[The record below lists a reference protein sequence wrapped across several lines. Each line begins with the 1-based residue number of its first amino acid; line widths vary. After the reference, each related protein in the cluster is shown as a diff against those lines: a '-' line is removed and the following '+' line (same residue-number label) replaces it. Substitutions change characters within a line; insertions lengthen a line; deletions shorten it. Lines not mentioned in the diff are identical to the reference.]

1 MISYRV
7 ALSILLLQQ
16 STAFQAVSTSFIYQ
30 HRCTSSTQIYTASIE
45 SSSTTLESILIDD
58 TNGHINSELASAIYE
73 WEVAH
78 NDRQHS
84 DKESFS
90 TRDGLRL
97 GEYLFYPYDVVDIDC
112 SIHVLCY
119 CVLVLTNFF

>member
-7 ALSILLLQQ
+7 ALAMLLLQQ
-16 STAFQAVSTSFIYQ
+16 SSTAFRTISTYINQ
-30 HRCTSSTQIYTASIE
+30 HRYTSSSQIYTASIE
-45 SSSTTLESILIDD
+45 STSTTLESILIDD

-97 GEYLFYPYDVVDIDC
+97 GEYV
-112 SIHVLCY
+112 SIHVCI
-119 CVLVLTNFF
+119 

>member
-1 MISYRV
+1 MLSYRV
-7 ALSILLLQQ
+7 ALSMLLLQQ
-16 STAFQAVSTSFIYQ
+16 STAFQSISTSIHQ
-30 HRCTSSTQIYTASIE
+30 HRYTSSTQIYTASIE
-45 SSSTTLESILIDD
+45 SSSTLESILIDG

-78 NDRQHS
+78 NDRRQHS

-97 GEYLFYPYDVVDIDC
+97 GKLYMLLD
-112 SIHVLCY
+112 L
-119 CVLVLTNFF
+119 

>member
-16 STAFQAVSTSFIYQ
+16 STAFQPSTSIHQ
-30 HRCTSSTQIYTASIE
+30 HRYTSSSQINTASIE
-45 SSSTTLESILIDD
+45 STSTTLESILIDD
-58 TNGHINSELASAIYE
+58 TNGNINSELASAIYE

-97 GEYLFYPYDVVDIDC
+97 GMYV
-112 SIHVLCY
+112 S
-119 CVLVLTNFF
+119 

>member
-1 MISYRV
+1 MLSYRV

-16 STAFQAVSTSFIYQ
+16 STAFQPSTSIHQ
-30 HRCTSSTQIYTASIE
+30 HRYTSSTQIYMTASIE
-45 SSSTTLESILIDD
+45 SSTTLESILIDG
-58 TNGHINSELASAIYE
+58 TNGNINSELASAIYE

-78 NDRQHS
+78 NNDRQHS

-97 GEYLFYPYDVVDIDC
+97 GTYFCMMYA
-112 SIHVLCY
+112 
-119 CVLVLTNFF
+119 

>member
-7 ALSILLLQQ
+7 ALAILLLQQ
-16 STAFQAVSTSFIYQ
+16 STTAFQTIPSLSTHQQ
-30 HRCTSSTQIYTASIE
+30 HHHRYTTTQIYMTASIE
-45 SSSTTLESILIDD
+45 SSTALESILIDD
-58 TNGHINSELASAIYE
+58 TNGNINSELASAIYE

-78 NDRQHS
+78 NDRRQHS

-97 GEYLFYPYDVVDIDC
+97 GTIRIFV
-112 SIHVLCY
+112 
-119 CVLVLTNFF
+119 

>member
-1 MISYRV
+1 MLPYRV

-16 STAFQAVSTSFIYQ
+16 SSTAFQTTSTSSIHH
-30 HRCTSSTQIYTASIE
+30 HRYTSSTQIYMTASIE

-97 GEYLFYPYDVVDIDC
+97 GEYV
-112 SIHVLCY
+112 SIHVCI
-119 CVLVLTNFF
+119 

>member
-1 MISYRV
+1 M
-7 ALSILLLQQ
+7 
-16 STAFQAVSTSFIYQ
+16 
-30 HRCTSSTQIYTASIE
+30 TASIE

-78 NDRQHS
+78 NDRRQHS

-97 GEYLFYPYDVVDIDC
+97 GRCICMMYAYDMC
-112 SIHVLCY
+112 
-119 CVLVLTNFF
+119 T

>member
-7 ALSILLLQQ
+7 ALSMLLLQQ
-16 STAFQAVSTSFIYQ
+16 STAFQTISTSSTHQ
-30 HRCTSSTQIYTASIE
+30 HRYSSSTQIYMTASIE
-45 SSSTTLESILIDD
+45 SSSPTLESILIDG
-58 TNGHINSELASAIYE
+58 TNGNINSELASAIYE

-78 NDRQHS
+78 NDRRQHS

-97 GEYLFYPYDVVDIDC
+97 GTFL
-112 SIHVLCY
+112 LCGFVCGCGGY
-119 CVLVLTNFF
+119 S